1 MMEEVFPPGQP
12 TVDRAGPLLPAD
24 DTNTMPCLSHSSRKN
39 SSTALQGGEGR
50 GRGGG
55 GGGEGR
61 GGEGM
66 GGERGGRENLHS
78 NNESTCYYKIWK
90 RQHKTEFS
98 LLVVLVHS
106 SFQ

>member
-55 GGGEGR
+55 GGRGGEGR
-61 GGEGM
+61 GGDGRGE
-66 GGERGGRENLHS
+66 GGEGEP
-78 NNESTCYYKIWK
+78 
-90 RQHKTEFS
+90 S
-98 LLVVLVHS
+98 LK
-106 SFQ
+106 

>member
-1 MMEEVFPPGQP
+1 
-12 TVDRAGPLLPAD
+12 
-24 DTNTMPCLSHSSRKN
+24 
-39 SSTALQGGEGR
+39 
-50 GRGGG
+50 
-55 GGGEGR
+55 
-61 GGEGM
+61 M